1 MSVNVLIPTILIAS
15 TSYIQPVFD
24 VNYSYAV
31 AQINYTQPVF
41 QASYMQVQVT
51 AEVTFPDVLGVE
63 IVTPTD
69 LVALTFD
76 KQLSDNT
83 EGFED
88 FVSRVFGKGLA
99 DSFTMEDAI
108 LVTRQIEK
116 SLADTAASN
125 DNTVLLTSLLKL
137 EILASSDSTTLST
150 EKALADSFTMEDSIE
165 IRRQIEKSLADTQ
178 SITEILSTSVA
189 KALEDGSIL
198 AELASLT
205 ATKALTD
212 TQIVIEILS
221 TAAVKALAD
230 TQIVTETLNT
240 AVVKALEDGS
250 ILAELASLA
259 TTKALADSFTMED
272 SIEISRQIA
281 KALADTTDGFVD
293 LAYLATTKAIEDT
306 TDGFVDLAS
315 LATAKAVEDTQ
326 IVTETLNTA
335 VVKALADS
343 FTMEDSIQISRL
355 IEKTLE
361 DATDGFVDQI
371 TSKAT
376 NKGLS
381 DNFNLIDNMDG
392 DIEYNIV
399 KLVGELLITSD
410 DQIIAFTQQ
419 LSDNAVASSNG
430 TLVMQ
435 DYCDITYF
443 LTDYVGASRT
453 FT

>member
-41 QASYMQVQVT
+41 QSSYMQVQVT

-69 LVALTFD
+69 LVTLTFD
-76 KQLSDNT
+76 KQVSDNT

-88 FVSRVFGKGLA
+88 FVSRVFSKSLA
-99 DSFTMEDAI
+99 DSFTI
-108 LVTRQIEK
+108 
-116 SLADTAASN
+116 
-125 DNTVLLTSLLKL
+125 
-137 EILASSDSTTLST
+137 
-150 EKALADSFTMEDSIE
+150 EDSIE
-165 IRRQIEKSLADTQ
+165 IRRQIEKALADTQ
-178 SITEILSTSVA
+178 IVTEILSTSVA

-205 ATKALTD
+205 AAKALTD

-240 AVVKALEDGS
+240 AVVKAL
-250 ILAELASLA
+250 
-259 TTKALADSFTMED
+259 ADSFTMED
-272 SIEISRQIA
+272 LIE
-281 KALADTTDGFVD
+281 
-293 LAYLATTKAIEDT
+293 
-306 TDGFVDLAS
+306 
-315 LATAKAVEDTQ
+315 
-326 IVTETLNTA
+326 
-335 VVKALADS
+335 
-343 FTMEDSIQISRL
+343 ISRL

-443 LTDYVGASRT
+443 LADYVGASRT